1 MFTAGVRS
9 GPLQPLLHAG
19 PCLGSH
25 APNTRT
31 LAAAVLGPGAAH
43 KEAGSSPG
51 QQPQNLRG
59 GKAGL
64 DPGLCPGQPQ
74 VSSVQA
80 ARRTNHMSLGPRN
93 TNLPAQR
100 SSIMFQPLSWL

>member
-31 LAAAVLGPGAAH
+31 LAAAFLGPGAAH

-64 DPGLCPGQPQ
+64 DPGQPQ
-74 VSSVQA
+74 ASSVQA

-93 TNLPAQR
+93 TNLSAQR
-100 SSIMFQPLSWL
+100 SSTMFQPLS